1 MPVTDRKKVP
11 SQVPSSG
18 VKKCT
23 REAAL
28 ANRSKGANTDDSA
41 VSGAAAA
48 IAISNGCPLPGSQA
62 AVAAKK
68 AKAAARREL
77 IKFVY
82 TSRCIYTSC
91 CINIYFKKNNNHSH
105 NSPGPPSR
113 LKFPTG
119 SPPPP
124 PSHNH
129 TIYESSIFV
138 RFSQS
143 RLSQA
148 NNCYTCK
155 YIGSLN
161 LRQA

>member
-119 SPPPP
+119 SPPPLLP
-124 PSHNH
+124 IITQFMSLLYLLGSH
-129 TIYESSIFV
+129 
-138 RFSQS
+138 
-143 RLSQA
+143 
-148 NNCYTCK
+148 
-155 YIGSLN
+155 SLGYHKLIIAIHVN
-161 LRQA
+161 T